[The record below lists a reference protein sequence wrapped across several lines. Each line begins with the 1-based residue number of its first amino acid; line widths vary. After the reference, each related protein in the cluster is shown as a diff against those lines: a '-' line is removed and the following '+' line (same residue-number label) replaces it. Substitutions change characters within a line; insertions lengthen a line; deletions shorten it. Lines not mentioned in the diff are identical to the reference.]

1 MNVTNGVGAVTRHYI
16 EDVPGLD
23 PITVFLEDFQ
33 PGVGRLTVVCYGK
46 SWTAFW
52 GGMGDCDLRGFMREV
67 NDDYVTDKLSI
78 GKEKKYELA
87 YLKRIVT
94 AVRAALALEVSQEL
108 VS

>member
-52 GGMGDCDLRGFMREV
+52 GGMGDCDLRGFMSVV
-67 NDDYVTDKLSI
+67 NENYLTDKLSI
-78 GKEKKYELA
+78 GKEKKHELA
-87 YLKRIVT
+87 YLMRIVT
-94 AVRAALALEVSQEL
+94 VVRAALVQEVPQEL
-108 VS
+108 VG